1 MSKSIP
7 EEKKQEW
14 KANIRNQLESG
25 SSIKRWCREN
35 NISEQAFH
43 YWRRRLLLQTSIS
56 RSSFTE
62 IVDKERTG
70 IILECQGIQIHLE
83 RQFDP
88 SILKRCLEVLKVLK
102 C

>member
-1 MSKSIP
+1 MSKLIP

-14 KANIRNQLESG
+14 EANIRNQLESG
-25 SSIKRWCREN
+25 FSIKRWCREN

-43 YWRRRLLLQTSIS
+43 YWRGKLFPKPSLS

-62 IVDKERTG
+62 IVDKGRTG
-70 IILECQGIQIHLE
+70 IILECQGVQIRLE

-88 SILKRCLEVLKVLK
+88 SILKRCLEVLKGLK